1 MHGEQYLS
9 PKRRSEPTTY
19 YGSTS
24 GVGRAVKAFGT
35 RPLRVAVVG
44 LGTGTLAAYGRRGD
58 DYRFYE
64 LNPQV
69 ITIARTHFTYL
80 ADSGANVE
88 TVLGDARLNL
98 EREAPQN
105 YDVIAVDAFS
115 SDSIPV
121 HLITREAM
129 AVYLKH
135 LKPDGVLAVHVT
147 NRFLRL
153 APVVKMIADE
163 YRLHTALVVDEAEES
178 DLARTDWVLVSRDAK
193 VLQRKEIASVA
204 SPIETIRGLAVWT
217 DDYNNLFR
225 ILK

>member
-1 MHGEQYLS
+1 MI
-9 PKRRSEPTTY
+9 
-19 YGSTS
+19 
-24 GVGRAVKAFGT
+24 
-35 RPLRVAVVG
+35 G
-44 LGTGTLAAYGRRGD
+44 LGTGTLSTYGRPGD
-58 DYRFYE
+58 VYRFYE

-69 ITIARTHFTYL
+69 VQIARKEFSYL
-80 ADSGANVE
+80 SDSRALIE
-88 TVLGDARLNL
+88 IVLGDARLNM

-135 LKPDGVLAVHVT
+135 LKPDGVIAFHVT

-163 YRLHTALVVDEAEES
+163 QGLQALLIVDEAEES
-178 DLARTDWVLVSRDAK
+178 DLAKTDWVLVTRNGKLLA
-193 VLQRKEIASVA
+193 REEIASA
-204 SPIETIRGLAVWT
+204 ATAIDTIPRLGVWT